1 MPEKHLARQ
10 GVFGFFLRLGDSP
23 WRGARTTRRVMTS
36 GQPYHTLARQV
47 VDLATCAL
55 GRRLGARDP
64 GMTARDLVDPDSVL
78 VRSRHPAEDLTRVVA
93 DLVRHLLLL
102 SFSISQ
108 NSLQVAGPFVRLPA
122 GVVPAHPL
130 GDAVEHRLDPADVA
144 RVVGLRATGLGATG
158 NNQLAGKRV
167 RARAYCV
174 CA

>member
-1 MPEKHLARQ
+1 
-10 GVFGFFLRLGDSP
+10 
-23 WRGARTTRRVMTS
+23 MTS
-36 GQPYHTLARQV
+36 GQPFHTLARQV

-55 GRRLGARDP
+55 GRRLSARDP

-78 VRSRHPAEDLTRVVA
+78 VRSRHPAENLTRVVA

-108 NSLQVAGPFVRLPA
+108 NSLQVAGPFVRLSA

-130 GDAVEHRLDPADVA
+130 GDVVEHRLDPADVA
-144 RVVGLRATGLGATG
+144 GSPAYEQSASEPPATI
-158 NNQLAGKRV
+158 NSRGKRV

-174 CA
+174 CACSAAAASVHSRARLR